1 MSVLQLQIKVGK
13 MTYSIHS
20 LGTSGL
26 PYEKDIIRFLHT
38 SSHTKNDKW
47 VLEINQRSKTSKV
60 LEYFVDGLHD
70 FKLENDFLNN
80 NNIQKKKKKKKNS
93 FRIK

>member
-26 PYEKDIIRFLHT
+26 PYEKDIIRFIHT

-47 VLEINQRSKTSKV
+47 VLKIREA
-60 LEYFVDGLHD
+60 
-70 FKLENDFLNN
+70 KL
-80 NNIQKKKKKKKNS
+80 
-93 FRIK
+93 